1 MTEENNE
8 IVTKAKYNVVTVEKI
23 QPPEGMPGD
32 NWHRYVIGRGNS
44 KIEGTK
50 PGTLKS
56 VTEHAAVVAEDLNSR
71 AQKGGSYFAP
81 SNRQNKKTS

>member
-1 MTEENNE
+1 MAENIKDITRE
-8 IVTKAKYNVVTVEKI
+8 KYNVVTVEKI
-23 QPPEGMPGD
+23 ETPEGMPGN

-56 VTEHAAVVAEDLNSR
+56 VTEHAESVAEDLNSR

-81 SNRQNKKTS
+81 SNRQNKKTN